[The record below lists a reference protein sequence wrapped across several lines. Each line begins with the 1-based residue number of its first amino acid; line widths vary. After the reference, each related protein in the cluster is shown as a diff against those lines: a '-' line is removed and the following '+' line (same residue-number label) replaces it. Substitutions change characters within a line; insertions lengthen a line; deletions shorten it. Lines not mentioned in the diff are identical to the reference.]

1 MKVFVLDGT
10 CFKLAQPEE
19 VQKVYDAGDME
30 EEAWTKYQE
39 GRKSHMIK
47 HLTLA
52 RDFKQNWCKKCG
64 RKYFV
69 AAE

>member
-19 VQKVYDAGDME
+19 VQKVYDAGNME
-30 EEAWTKYQE
+30 EEAWIKYQE

-52 RDFKQNWCKKCG
+52 RDFK
-64 RKYFV
+64 
-69 AAE
+69 